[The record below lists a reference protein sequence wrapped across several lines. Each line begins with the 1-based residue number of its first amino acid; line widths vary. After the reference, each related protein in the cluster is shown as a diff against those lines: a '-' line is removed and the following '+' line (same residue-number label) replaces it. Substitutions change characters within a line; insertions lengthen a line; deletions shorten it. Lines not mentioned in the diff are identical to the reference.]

1 MQHNQASKSTLTDKQ
16 KFELCQYARD
26 NRQEI
31 DHNFKIEVSLVTL
44 NSKSGIAKRH
54 EVNTLT

>member
-26 NRQEI
+26 NRQ
-31 DHNFKIEVSLVTL
+31 TL
-44 NSKSGIAKRH
+44 KEYDMSTGLRLIG
-54 EVNTLT
+54 T